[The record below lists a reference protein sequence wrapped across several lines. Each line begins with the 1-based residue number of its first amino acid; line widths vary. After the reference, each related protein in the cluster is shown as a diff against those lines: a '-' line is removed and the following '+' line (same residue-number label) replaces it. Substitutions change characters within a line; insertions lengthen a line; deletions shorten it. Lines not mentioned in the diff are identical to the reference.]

1 MSGHLAPD
9 QWGIT
14 KFHFRVT
21 LDGTQ
26 LSFQE
31 VSGLESNTEVVEYR
45 HGDSEDFFPT
55 KRLGLSKMSNITLK
69 KAFFEGD
76 DNITMLY
83 NAIYDKEY
91 MSTTDGRFDGII
103 ELLDETGD
111 AVLVWNLHN
120 CIPVKLTLDGLKS
133 DDTAMAIESLE
144 IAVESITTQL

>member
-1 MSGHLAPD
+1 MSGHLGPEK
-9 QWGIT
+9 WGIA
-14 KFHFRVT
+14 KFFFRIT

-31 VSGLESNTEVVEYR
+31 VNGMNSTTKVIEYR

-55 KRLGLSKMSNITLK
+55 KRLGLSEFGEITLK
-69 KAFFEGD
+69 KGVFAD
-76 DNITMLY
+76 DLAVTEFY

-91 MSTTDGRFDGII
+91 MSETTGRFDALF

-111 AVLVWNLHN
+111 TILSWNLHN

-133 DDTAMAIESLE
+133 DDNAA
-144 IAVESITTQL
+144 AVESIEVAVENILTQF